1 MFLENRQIEIIKR
14 ALEDYKFMK
23 VEIENFIER
32 TRTED
37 WRRDFDAIEM
47 FILKFE
53 GTEITNIENYN
64 TDYGYIDFIY
74 KDTNMCVKYE
84 KEIEDRIV
92 VSKTFEIY
100 DQATCTYVVEDFL
113 SVEEWQ
119 KMIDAPKETM
129 LHDAVLD
136 LKYYENNGRSYEY
149 EEQLKKIVVF
159 LKENW

>member
-32 TRTED
+32 TRTEN
-37 WRRDFDAIEM
+37 WHKDFNAIYN
-47 FILKFE
+47 FILRFQ
-53 GTEITNIENYN
+53 GTEITNAEDYN
-64 TDYGYIDFIY
+64 DDYGYIDFIY